1 MHWAQSFLRK
11 SGYDVSGLLAVNG
24 ESLIEHSSQA
34 DIVILDLAMPGMDGF
49 QVLEALR
56 REPSTESVP
65 VLMLTAHDPVSLRL
79 KGLSIGADDY
89 MVKPPNKQELLLRI
103 QAILRRAGFG
113 DGAPKR
119 IKVRSSTARVA
130 LIDPATVAYLEAENN
145 FCWAYTGE
153 GRLITYQR
161 MSELA
166 ELLKPTFL
174 QVHRSYAVNLS
185 RVTAY
190 DRTSRTS
197 TIVRVDIPG
206 SPAIPVAA
214 PHREE
219 LREALGL

>member
-11 SGYDVSGLLAVNG
+11 SGYDVSGLLAINAD
-24 ESLIEHSSQA
+24 SLIEHAAQA
-34 DIVILDLAMPGMDGF
+34 DIVILDLAMPNMDGF
-49 QVLEALR
+49 QVLDTLR
-56 REPSTESVP
+56 RDPATESVP

-103 QAILRRAGFG
+103 QAILRRAGYG

-145 FCWAYTGE
+145 FCWAYTNDC
-153 GRLITYQR
+153 RLMTYQR

-190 DRTSRTS
+190 DRASRTS

>member
-1 MHWAQSFLRK
+1 MHWVQSYLRK
-11 SGYDVSGLLAVNG
+11 TGYDVGGLLSVNP
-24 ESLIEHSSQA
+24 ETIVDQA
-34 DIVILDLAMPGMDGF
+34 SAADLVILDLAMPGMDGF
-49 QVLEALR
+49 HVLEALR
-56 REPSTESVP
+56 HDPATESLP

-103 QAILRRAGFG
+103 AAILRRTGYG
-113 DGAPKR
+113 EGAPKR
-119 IKVRSSTARVA
+119 IKVRSANARVA
-130 LIDPATVAYLEAENN
+130 LIDPSTVAYLEAENN
-145 FCWAYTGE
+145 FCWAYTSE
-153 GRLITYQR
+153 GRLMTYQR

-166 ELLKPTFL
+166 ELLKPTFM

-190 DRTSRTS
+190 DRASRTS

>member
-11 SGYDVSGLLAVNG
+11 SGYDVLGLSAVTP
-24 ESLIEHSSQA
+24 ESLIEHATQA
-34 DIVILDLAMPGMDGF
+34 DIIILDLAMPGMDGF
-49 QVLEALR
+49 QVLDALR
-56 REPSTESVP
+56 HEPSTEAVP

-103 QAILRRAGFG
+103 GAILRRSGFG
-113 DGAPKR
+113 ESVPKR
-119 IKVRSSTARVA
+119 IKVRSASARVA

-145 FCWAYTGE
+145 FCWAYTNE
-153 GRLITYQR
+153 GRLMTYQR

-166 ELLKPTFL
+166 DLLKPTFL

-197 TIVRVDIPG
+197 TIVRVDIAD